1 MASKVIPGS
10 APMSAVTVED
20 SERRWTP
27 LAMKR
32 ALSAAGR
39 WTEVKAMLVQA
50 DKYDDFLMCSYIYEG
65 DEDFQNAKAWTVERY
80 GAEAVAALLDAIPTE
95 A

>member
-1 MASKVIPGS
+1 MASKIVPGS

-39 WTEVKAMLVQA
+39 WPEVKTMLVAA

-65 DEDFQNAKAWTVERY
+65 DEDFQNAKAWAVEHY
-80 GAEAVAALLDAIPTE
+80 GAESVNALLDAIPTE
-95 A
+95 G

>member
-1 MASKVIPGS
+1 MASKVVPGS

-39 WTEVKAMLVQA
+39 WPEVKTMLVAA

-65 DEDFQNAKAWTVERY
+65 DEDFQSAKAWAVEHY
-80 GAEAVAALLDAIPTE
+80 GEESVNALLDAIPAE
-95 A
+95 G

>member
-1 MASKVIPGS
+1 MASKVVPGS

-39 WTEVKAMLVQA
+39 WPEVKTMLVAA

-65 DEDFQNAKAWTVERY
+65 DEHFQNAKAWAVEHY
-80 GAEAVAALLDAIPTE
+80 GEESVNALLDAIPTE
-95 A
+95 G

>member
-1 MASKVIPGS
+1 MASKVVPGS

-32 ALSAAGR
+32 ALSASGR
-39 WTEVKAMLVQA
+39 WPEVKAMLVAA

-65 DEDFQNAKAWTVERY
+65 DEDFQTAKAWAIEQY
-80 GAEAVAALLDAIPTE
+80 DAESVNALLDAIPTE
-95 A
+95 G

>member
-1 MASKVIPGS
+1 
-10 APMSAVTVED
+10 MSAVTVED

-39 WTEVKAMLVQA
+39 WPEVKTMLVAA

-65 DEDFQNAKAWTVERY
+65 DEDFQDAKAWAVEHY
-80 GAEAVAALLDAIPTE
+80 GEESVNALLDAIPTE
-95 A
+95 G

>member
-1 MASKVIPGS
+1 MASKVVPGS

-32 ALSAAGR
+32 ALSASGR
-39 WTEVKAMLVQA
+39 WPEVKTMLVAA

-65 DEDFQNAKAWTVERY
+65 DEDFQNAKAWAVEHY
-80 GAEAVAALLDAIPTE
+80 GEESVNALLDAIPTE
-95 A
+95 G

>member
-1 MASKVIPGS
+1 MASKVVPGS

-32 ALSAAGR
+32 TLSAAGR
-39 WTEVKAMLVQA
+39 WPEVKTMLVAA

-65 DEDFQNAKAWTVERY
+65 DEDFQNAKAWAVEHY
-80 GAEAVAALLDAIPTE
+80 GEESVNALLDAIPME
-95 A
+95 G